1 MHDANAIGTPTFDAR
16 PHVTFLPDEH
26 NPAVTAQSAKSYED
40 LMRENMKLR
49 ANIRDAES
57 RITRML
63 TELDITI
70 ARLMKAG
77 GGK

>member
-1 MHDANAIGTPTFDAR
+1 MPNKASGIPTSTFDAR
-16 PHVTFLPDEH
+16 PHMQPEH
-26 NPAVTAQSAKSYED
+26 DPAVPAQSAKSYED

-63 TELDITI
+63 AELAITI
-70 ARLMKAG
+70 SRLTKAG
-77 GGK
+77 GK

>member
-1 MHDANAIGTPTFDAR
+1 MPDKASGIPTSSFDTR
-16 PHVTFLPDEH
+16 PHMQPEH
-26 NPAVTAQSAKSYED
+26 DPAVPAQSAKSYED

-70 ARLMKAG
+70 ARLTKAG